1 MTQLR
6 AGIIG
11 VGGYGRL
18 ILRELAGNDRFVI
31 KAIAD
36 QDRELAQACSREYGG
51 EPYDDYRGLI
61 VQQELDALFLV
72 LPTFLCGE
80 YIRLSAKKG
89 IHVFKAAP
97 LGRTMPEAAEWVELM
112 DRADCRLYV
121 SVPNRF
127 APGYLGAHQLLQEE
141 KIGSVYLVRAE
152 SFSRYH
158 GDLGW
163 RGDPVLAGGGVLLE
177 QAYDMVDQIIWN
189 LGPPERLYGLNG
201 NRCSER
207 ALPPYKTEDTA
218 VLTMRFPDGTMGSV
232 LAGWMTGPTRERVLF
247 HGTDGSIEVT
257 RNSVRCF
264 DVDGE
269 CAGEEEF
276 DVNDAW
282 LVAQEIRHFA
292 ELLLD
297 DEIEPVGTAAEHL
310 ADVAVIESAYLS
322 AKTQLPESLRV
333 YGSLFDVDD

>member
-112 DRADCRLYV
+112 EKADCRFYV
-121 SVPNRF
+121 SVPDRF
-127 APGYLGAHQLLQEE
+127 APGYVGAHQLLQAE
-141 KIGSVYLVRAE
+141 KVGSVYLVRAE
-152 SFSRYH
+152 SFSRYQ
-158 GDLGW
+158 GELGW

-177 QAYDMVDQIIWN
+177 QAYRMVDQIVWN
-189 LGPPERLYGLNG
+189 VGPPERMYGLSS

-207 ALPPYKTEDTA
+207 SLPPYKTEDTV
-218 VLTMRFPDGTMGSV
+218 VLTMRFPEGMMGSV
-232 LAGWMTGPTRERVLF
+232 LAGWMTGPIRERVLF

-257 RNSVRCF
+257 RDSLRCF
-264 DVDGE
+264 DGDG
-269 CAGEEEF
+269 AMASEEAF
-276 DVNDAW
+276 DVDDAW
-282 LVAQEIRHFA
+282 LVSQEIGHFSD
-292 ELLLD
+292 LLLD
-297 DEIEPVGTAAEHL
+297 AEVEPVSTAAEQL
-310 ADVAVIESAYLS
+310 ANVAVIESAYLS
-322 AKTQLPESLRV
+322 AKTRLPESLRV